1 MSECGPYPNRLVQPV
16 LQATVAGCG
25 SICGRVPPSPTTLT
39 LTLTL
44 TRFDLRAA
52 ADAVAAANDEHGLLV
67 GQQAQLLHL
76 RGRRL

>member
-1 MSECGPYPNRLVQPV
+1 M
-16 LQATVAGCG
+16 LQAAVRLQGG
-25 SICGRVPPSPTTLT
+25 GLICGRLPTPPPTTLT

-44 TRFDLRAA
+44 TLIRFDLRAA

-67 GQQAQLLHL
+67 GQQAELLHL